1 MTKKLEKNKVTENT
15 DRKKYPKL
23 RNDIVVS
30 KMVGHG
36 HIHYVVKDPLKD
48 KYFRFN
54 EEEWL
59 IIDLFRG
66 EKTTEEIVDHYNQ
79 HNKNTL
85 LDQGT
90 LEEYWSHLDSI
101 DLLQKDQKEM
111 NLMLVEKMKE
121 MRRSQLLSK
130 SGSIMYKRFPIVDPD
145 KFFNRII
152 SKISF
157 FWNLPFFIFSLG
169 IMLLS
174 VYIILT
180 NLTEFNQGVYK
191 IFSFSQSSFIE
202 MALLWVV
209 IYITIAIHELG
220 HGLTCKYYGGE
231 VHEIGFL
238 LLFFQP
244 CLYCNV
250 NDAWLFDKKW
260 KQIMV
265 TIAGGYIEFFIGSI
279 FGIIWAITSPNTL
292 INTLSLQ
299 IMTIASVS
307 TILFNFNP
315 LMKLDGYY
323 LLSDFLEVPNLKEES
338 FKYLQHFVEKYIF
351 KMPTETFYAT
361 KREKRIYLI
370 YGLSSFFYM
379 VGVLTGLVFMAK
391 TILVDKFHAFGMIMT
406 MFIAYKIFNGHVRS
420 SFKFLL
426 SFYIQKR
433 SHFQTR
439 EFKIKFASG
448 LIAMITLFLI
458 PIHYKI
464 RGTCNLNSS
473 KVIIIRAQTDGQ
485 IEKFIVEDGQ
495 KIHKGDLIAKLS
507 NTVVYYDREI
517 ASIELEKSNQKMR
530 KVLAENPTKL
540 SESTED
546 TLYRQMDFKRKQE
559 NLNGLDVY
567 LNVNLGPQTIVS
579 IPEQI
584 ELRGKFI
591 KKGDEMARAIEISK
605 LLTKIEV
612 SEQTVRFLKIGQ
624 KVEFKLKA
632 DPVKT
637 YNGHILNIL
646 PSGKADRKNPQRK
659 IYEAILEINNN
670 GMLRPG
676 MAGLAKIYA
685 EKINLFQYTF
695 IQLSSALRLDLFY

>member
-1 MTKKLEKNKVTENT
+1 MKKVAENT
-15 DRKKYPKL
+15 DCKKYPKL

-36 HIHYVVKDPLKD
+36 HTHYVVKDPLKD
-48 KYFRFN
+48 KYFRFT

-59 IIDLFRG
+59 IISLFCG
-66 EKTTEEIVDHYNQ
+66 EKTIEEIVEHYNQ
-79 HNKNTL
+79 NNKNTQL
-85 LDQGT
+85 NKDT
-90 LEEYWSHLDSI
+90 LEEYQSHVDSI
-101 DLLQKDQKEM
+101 DLLQKNQKEM

-157 FWNLPFFIFSLG
+157 IWSLPFFIFSIS

-180 NLTEFNQGVYK
+180 NFTEFNQGVYK
-191 IFSFSQSSFIE
+191 IFSFSQSSFLE
-202 MALLWVV
+202 LALLWIV
-209 IYITIAIHELG
+209 IYVTIAIHELG

-279 FGIIWAITSPNTL
+279 FGIIWAVTNPNTM

-338 FKYLQHFVEKYIF
+338 FNYLQHFVEKYIF

-361 KREKRIYLI
+361 KRERTIYLG
-370 YGLSSFFYM
+370 YGLCSFFYM
-379 VGVLTGLVFMAK
+379 FGVLTGLVFMAQ

-406 MFIAYKIFNGHVRS
+406 MFIAYKVLGDHVKK
-420 SFKFLL
+420 SFKFLV

-439 EFKIKFASG
+439 IFKITFFSSLTA
-448 LIAMITLFLI
+448 LVILFLI

-473 KVIIIRAQTDGQ
+473 KVVVLRAQTDGQ
-485 IEKFIVEDGQ
+485 IEKFTVEDGQ
-495 KIHKGDLIAKLS
+495 KIKKGDLIAKLS
-507 NTVVYYDREI
+507 NNIIYYDREI
-517 ASIELEKSNQKMR
+517 ASIELEKANQKMR

-540 SESTED
+540 SESSED

-559 NLNGLDVY
+559 NFNGLDVY
-567 LNVNLGPQTIVS
+567 LNTDLGPQTIIS

-612 SEQTVRFLKIGQ
+612 TEQAVRFLKIGQ
-624 KVEFKLKA
+624 EVEFKLKA
-632 DPVKT
+632 NPVKT
-637 YNGHILNIL
+637 YHGNILNIL

-659 IYEAILEINNN
+659 IYEAILEINNS
-670 GMLRPG
+670 GTLRPG

-685 EKINLFQYTF
+685 EKINLFQYAF
-695 IQLSSALRLDLFY
+695 IKLASALRLDLFY